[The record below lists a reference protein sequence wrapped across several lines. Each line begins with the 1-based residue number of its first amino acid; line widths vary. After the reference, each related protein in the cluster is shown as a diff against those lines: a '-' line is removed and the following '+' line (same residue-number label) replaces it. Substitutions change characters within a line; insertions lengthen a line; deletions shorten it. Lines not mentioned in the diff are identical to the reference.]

1 MNGAARMDEQG
12 AVVILTLSQFGWHE
26 WLIQRALF
34 PRVPPSMIV
43 PSLS

>member
-1 MNGAARMDEQG
+1 MNK
-12 AVVILTLSQFGWHE
+12 VPSLYSTLSQFGWHE

-34 PRVPPSMIV
+34 PLAPPSMIV